1 MDLSTLMNEVYMAY
15 RGVTEEPT
23 DTSDCEASEM
33 SIDNA
38 PTPLFADTGATNLKR
53 RGDEAIL
60 ALMDGIYQ
68 YKLKNT
74 KVEIPAIQDLKFK
87 CLPTDDSVKDQAPN
101 YLTNFEALS
110 TLDSDDIQIP
120 KPSFFT
126 PSNICPQNLAHV
138 LRSAFAPRNGDPEK
152 TDVPKIIHHDK
163 AIALNSLGQPILLPT
178 VYSPPKSG
186 ETAADV
192 SKNSNVSRTVR
203 TPDNLLQPVLVPK
216 VHPTHNGDPTKI
228 DSLRLDEASQTF
240 LRHDSKVQLPI
251 SSTDYLR
258 PTVTTFGMDTEST
271 MRNIQDLMVFHSNL
285 KGRADRISAL
295 ASTLVA
301 DIPAL
306 SGNNRHIAQV
316 MRRQKTRATVRRPAG
331 IRVKTPE
338 EYYMGKPL
346 PPVPQ
351 SIDLGEEEETPLS
364 LQEKMEHYFASML
377 HLQDEFHDQEE
388 ISDSMSLHSF
398 PQLCDTSSSSESI
411 NSAEICDM
419 VKRGSMHKLREL
431 VNGGRIVPGR
441 VLTRRISA
449 LDHLEGK
456 KPTPAALPFWLG
468 GPMIPVSQLGEIF
481 KDLVSKSSMADASAN
496 PTRPSKATPG
506 LNVRGLL
513 LKAGHKLAP
522 NRFQARPIDNPDDAS
537 AKAAAVL
544 GLAKRARARKG
555 IPSTIMAKQ

>member
-1 MDLSTLMNEVYMAY
+1 
-15 RGVTEEPT
+15 
-23 DTSDCEASEM
+23 
-33 SIDNA
+33 
-38 PTPLFADTGATNLKR
+38 
-53 RGDEAIL
+53 
-60 ALMDGIYQ
+60 
-68 YKLKNT
+68 
-74 KVEIPAIQDLKFK
+74 
-87 CLPTDDSVKDQAPN
+87 
-101 YLTNFEALS
+101 
-110 TLDSDDIQIP
+110 
-120 KPSFFT
+120 
-126 PSNICPQNLAHV
+126 
-138 LRSAFAPRNGDPEK
+138 
-152 TDVPKIIHHDK
+152 
-163 AIALNSLGQPILLPT
+163 
-178 VYSPPKSG
+178 
-186 ETAADV
+186 
-192 SKNSNVSRTVR
+192 
-203 TPDNLLQPVLVPK
+203 
-216 VHPTHNGDPTKI
+216 
-228 DSLRLDEASQTF
+228 
-240 LRHDSKVQLPI
+240 
-251 SSTDYLR
+251 
-258 PTVTTFGMDTEST
+258 
-271 MRNIQDLMVFHSNL
+271 VFHSNL